1 MPKLLTRRIGLV
13 LPALL
18 LCGCGNVNEDLVE
31 AAANRDNDAVKV
43 LTAEGADPSTA
54 LIMALQRGRVDALQP
69 LLDNGAD
76 PSSKDEDGTPAIV
89 VAAKLGQAESVRAL
103 TGGASTLDDVD
114 ADNRTALRW
123 AVENGFP
130 EIVSLLIEAGA
141 DVDVEDANGRTA
153 LVLADE
159 AGKTEIALLFRAC
172 RVGQELNPGESCEV
186 SDAGTLGVRSDGCLG
201 ELPDLGG
208 LISVGNLSIGMS
220 NGETTTSCMGGYYER
235 GGFRTSEIADTS
247 RWRIDALP

>member
-1 MPKLLTRRIGLV
+1 MPRFLTRRLGLI
-13 LPALL
+13 LPAVL

-31 AAANRDNDAVKV
+31 AAAARDNDAVTV
-43 LTAEGADPSTA
+43 LMAEGADPSVA

-89 VAAKLGQAESVRAL
+89 VAAKLGQTESVRAL
-103 TGGASTLDDVD
+103 TGGVSTLDDVD
-114 ADNRTALRW
+114 ADNRTALMW

-141 DVDVEDANGRTA
+141 DVDVEDASGRTA
-153 LVLADE
+153 LVLAEE
-159 AGKTEIALLFRAC
+159 AGKTEIVLLFRAC
-172 RVGQELNPGESCEV
+172 RVGQELNPDESCEV
-186 SDAGTLGVRSDGCLG
+186 SGAGTLGVRTDGCLG
-201 ELPDLGG
+201 ELPDLSGRM
-208 LISVGNLSIGMS
+208 SVGNLSMGAS
-220 NGETTTSCMGGYYER
+220 NGETTSCISGYYGR
-235 GGFRTSEIADTS
+235 GGFRISAIPDTS

>member
-1 MPKLLTRRIGLV
+1 MPRFLTRRLGLI
-13 LPALL
+13 LPPLL

-31 AAANRDNDAVKV
+31 AAAVRDNDAINV

-54 LIMALQRGRVDALQP
+54 LIMALQRGRVDAVQS

-76 PSSKDEDGTPAIV
+76 PSSKDETGAPAVV
-89 VAAKLGQAESVRAL
+89 VAAKLGQTESVRAL
-103 TGGASTLDDVD
+103 TGGVSTLDDVD
-114 ADNRTALRW
+114 ADNRTALMW
-123 AVENGFP
+123 AVENGYP

-153 LVLADE
+153 LVLAED

-172 RVGQELNPGESCEV
+172 RVGQELNPGESCDV
-186 SDAGTLGVRSDGCLG
+186 SGVGTLGVRADGCLG

-208 LISVGNLSIGMS
+208 GLSVGNMSISISG
-220 NGETTTSCMGGYYER
+220 GETTTCMRGYYER
-235 GGFRTSEIADTS
+235 GGFRTSEIPDTS